1 MLPGGIDGSVTP
13 QLIPDT
19 LAYRMF
25 FEVMSEAANATPHEM
40 ARQRANL
47 APAKLSSADLAQV
60 FQILAGFRVNL
71 MAIQRAFAAAW
82 NTAQQSHA
90 SFDGTSF
97 SNQRDD
103 LTQATLASL
112 QAQLSGDGM
121 ARLKAYVQAEKKNMT
136 VFPLPDMTGGGK

>member
-1 MLPGGIDGSVTP
+1 
-13 QLIPDT
+13 
-19 LAYRMF
+19 
-25 FEVMSEAANATPHEM
+25 MSEAANATPHEM
-40 ARQRANL
+40 DRQRANL

-60 FQILAGFRVNL
+60 FQILAGFRVHL

-82 NTAQQSHA
+82 NAAQQSNA
-90 SFDGTSF
+90 AFDGTSL

-112 QAQLSGDGM
+112 QAQLSPDGM
-121 ARLKAYVQAEKKNMT
+121 TRLKAYVQAEKKNMT